1 MAEIFDTADKI
12 KINVPSETAKLPTK
26 GRLGLEDALGI
37 SRPYQEARAG
47 MLPEISA
54 AESAA
59 EKGKQAQSEI
69 LAGGK
74 EKAVQDFATAEKKA
88 KETYQGK
95 LEAEPLPAFIPTKDT
110 AQDIAGLFSV
120 ISVIGMAIGGG
131 GKMAAQRAMGAMDG
145 MLKGY
150 RQGRMDLYKQQRN
163 EFDANFKTMI
173 QKHQEFRKEME
184 DAVKLAATNK
194 EAGFAAAELAATKAG
209 STPVQAMLRKGE
221 LIRASDFVKDLQKA
235 DENAFAFVARQREN
249 EIKEESLAKREAA
262 REASAERRQKESMAQ
277 RERLAKEQNALR
289 EKLATIAAEAKG
301 KDKGA
306 ALKPGAK
313 ITEGYVAD
321 TILRADVNG
330 LVKDLQ
336 NPKLQEQIIK
346 YRAEAFLTEEGKV
359 LNQLLTSDIPPELQQ
374 FLTKVRDIRN
384 NYYLNIS
391 GKAVTGGEALRNY
404 GTVPQ
409 PGDEPSVMLNKLTG
423 MSDRISDSI
432 TLKQQLFN
440 LPELNLRPG
449 TRPNLKPGDDYA
461 IGSQPDKY
469 EVGKVYTDASGNKAK
484 YLGGGNWEEQ

>member
-1 MAEIFDTADKI
+1 MAEFDTDENLKV
-12 KINVPSETAKLPTK
+12 NVPDFPKLPTK
-26 GRLGLEDALGI
+26 GRLALEERLKI
-37 SRPYQEARAG
+37 TRPYQEALAG
-47 MLPEISA
+47 TLPKLT
-54 AESAA
+54 AEEANI
-59 EKGKQAQSEI
+59 EKGKQQQSEI

-74 EKAVQDFATAEKKA
+74 EKAVKDYAAAEKGA

-95 LEAEPLPAFIPTKDT
+95 LEAEPLPAFIPTKDS
-110 AQDIAGLFSV
+110 AKDIAGLFSL
-120 ISVIGMAIGGG
+120 ISVIGMAVGGG

-145 MLKGY
+145 MLKCY
-150 RQGRMDLYKQQRN
+150 RQGRIDLYKQQRN
-163 EFDANFKTMI
+163 EFDANFKTML

-194 EAGFAAAELAATKAG
+194 EAGFAAAELAATKAN
-209 STPVQAMLRKGE
+209 SPVVQAMLRKGE
-221 LIRASDFVKDLQKA
+221 LVRASQFVKDLQKA
-235 DENAFAFVARQREN
+235 DENAFDFVAKQREKD
-249 EIKEESLAKREAA
+249 IDRDA
-262 REASAERRQKESMAQ
+262 AERRNRESMAQ
-277 RERLAKEQNALR
+277 RERLAKAQNDLR
-289 EKLATIAAEAKG
+289 EKLSKVAADAKG
-301 KDKGA
+301 KGGT
-306 ALKPGAK
+306 LKPGAK
-313 ITEGYVAD
+313 VTEGYVAD

-336 NPKLQEQIIK
+336 NPKLQEQITK

-359 LNQLLTSDIPPELQQ
+359 LNQLISGDIPAELQQ

-432 TLKQQLFN
+432 TLKQQLFG
-440 LPELNLRPG
+440 LPDLNLRPG
-449 TRPNLKPGDDYA
+449 TRPNLKPGEDYA
-461 IGSQPDKY
+461 IGSQPGKY

-484 YLGGGNWEEQ
+484 YLGDDNWEEQE

>member
-1 MAEIFDTADKI
+1 MAEFDTDENLKV
-12 KINVPSETAKLPTK
+12 NVPDFPKLPTK
-26 GRLGLEDALGI
+26 GRLALEERLKI
-37 SRPYQEARAG
+37 TRPYQEALAG
-47 MLPEISA
+47 TLPKLT
-54 AESAA
+54 AEEANI

-221 LIRASDFVKDLQKA
+221 LIRASQFVKELQKA
-235 DENAFAFVARQREN
+235 DENAFDFVAKQREN
-249 EIKEESLAKREAA
+249 ELKEEATAKRH
-262 REASAERRQKESMAQ
+262 REDMAQ

-289 EKLATIAAEAKG
+289 EKLSKAAAEAKG
-301 KDKGA
+301 KDKTGV
-306 ALKPGAK
+306 LKPGAK

-336 NPKLQEQIIK
+336 NPKLQEQITK
-346 YRAEAFLTEEGKV
+346 YRAEAFLTEESKV

-432 TLKQQLFN
+432 TLKQQLFG
-440 LPELNLRPG
+440 LPDLNLRPG
-449 TRPNLKPGDDYA
+449 TRPNLKPGEDYA
-461 IGSQPDKY
+461 IGSQPGKY

-484 YLGGGNWEEQ
+484 YLGDDNWEEQE

>member
-74 EKAVQDFATAEKKA
+74 EKAVQDFATAEKTA

-221 LIRASDFVKDLQKA
+221 LVRANDFVKDLQKA

-249 EIKEESLAKREAA
+249 EIKEEATAKRH
-262 REASAERRQKESMAQ
+262 KEDMAQ

-289 EKLATIAAEAKG
+289 EKLAKVAADAKG
-301 KDKGA
+301 KDKGTT
-306 ALKPGAK
+306 LKPGAK

-330 LVKDLQ
+330 LIKDLQ
-336 NPKLQEQIIK
+336 NPKLQEQITK
-346 YRAEAFLTEEGKV
+346 YRVKAFLTEEGKV
-359 LNQLLTSDIPPELQQ
+359 LNQLISGDIPTELQQ

-409 PGDEPSVMLNKLTG
+409 PGDDFKEMQNKLTG
-423 MSDRISDSI
+423 MSGRIGDSI
-432 TLKQQLFN
+432 TLKQQLFG
-440 LPELNLRPG
+440 LPELTLNPG
-449 TRPNLKPGDDYA
+449 TKPNLKPGDDYA